1 MFDGKA
7 DWSRIA
13 QLKGALAIPVIG
25 SGDLFSAADVAL
37 MLAETGCDA
46 VMIARGAM
54 GNPWIFRESLALLCG
69 ALGTAG
75 CSGAK
80 KASPVGSGAEL
91 PDQEV
96 TDFVLTETD
105 QGRPQ
110 WTLYARYAATYQAK
124 NLVIARDIRVDFF
137 DDRAVRSSELTAHEG
152 EIQQQTRDM
161 TARGNV
167 VMQTTEGTRMTT
179 EELHFSNDRQLI
191 TSDRLVRVERDGDV
205 LEGIGFASDPN
216 LHHFEFKTRVHAT
229 VHGRPGALAPS
240 GGGGK

>member
-1 MFDGKA
+1 MTA
-7 DWSRIA
+7 SSPTQVRVWV
-13 QLKGALAIPVIG
+13 ALALV
-25 SGDLFSAADVAL
+25 
-37 MLAETGCDA
+37 
-46 VMIARGAM
+46 
-54 GNPWIFRESLALLCG
+54 
-69 ALGTAG
+69 LGVLSVAG
-75 CSGAK
+75 CSGSKRAG
-80 KASPVGSGAEL
+80 PVGSGAEF

-124 NLVIARDIRVDFF
+124 NLVVARDVRVDFF
-137 DDRAVRSSELTAHEG
+137 DDKGARSSELTARQG

-179 EELHFSNDRQLI
+179 ELLNFSNTRQQI

-205 LEGIGFASDPN
+205 LEGTGFASDPA

-229 VHGRPGALAPS
+229 VQGRPGALPEPR
-240 GGGGK
+240 GGGK

>member
-1 MFDGKA
+1 M
-7 DWSRIA
+7 
-13 QLKGALAIPVIG
+13 GA
-25 SGDLFSAADVAL
+25 
-37 MLAETGCDA
+37 
-46 VMIARGAM
+46 
-54 GNPWIFRESLALLCG
+54 
-69 ALGTAG
+69 
-75 CSGAK
+75 
-80 KASPVGSGAEL
+80 GAEL

-124 NLVIARDIRVDFF
+124 NLVQSRDIRVDFF
-137 DDRAVRSSELTAHEG
+137 DDKGARSSELTAHEG

-191 TSDRLVRVERDGDV
+191 TSDRLVHVERPGFV
-205 LEGIGFASDPN
+205 GEGTGFASDPN
-216 LHHFEFKTRVHAT
+216 LRHFEFKTQVHAT
-229 VHGRPGALAPS
+229 VSGRPGGIGPS
-240 GGGGK
+240 RGGGK